1 MFSREKRFLKGVA
14 TKIIKIISV
23 KINMLFL
30 FLINIIPP
38 AINRATKELR
48 VWVNNVAADNEKR
61 QIKRNTLR
69 YRWLSVKI
77 L

>member
-1 MFSREKRFLKGVA
+1 MFSTEKRFLKGVA
-14 TKIIKIISV
+14 TRIIKNISV

-38 AINRATKELR
+38 AINIATKELR
-48 VWVNNVAADNEKR
+48 VWVRNVVADNEKR
-61 QIKRNTLR
+61 QIIRNTLR
-69 YRWLSVKI
+69 YKWLSVKI